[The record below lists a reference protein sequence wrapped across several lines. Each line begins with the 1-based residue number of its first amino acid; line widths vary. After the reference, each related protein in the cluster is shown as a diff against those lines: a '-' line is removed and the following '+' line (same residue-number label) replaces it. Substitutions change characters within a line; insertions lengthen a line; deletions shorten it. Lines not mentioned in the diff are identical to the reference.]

1 MLWILACAIKE
12 RGGGVWVHARS
23 VSESIT
29 NEWQKIWQ
37 KSIFQ
42 IILNIVRIM
51 IGICWCV
58 VKATKNKKLKDLS
71 CWYLNFFYK
80 KYIATYNITRVCILV
95 IIICHLTSFG
105 TNYSPCQHPP
115 GWLILSTYFKKRA
128 GTGRREHRFL
138 NSNDE
143 CFRNLTNWNS
153 LRFPENWCY
162 KKINISRTKRHM
174 AKL

>member
-1 MLWILACAIKE
+1 MN
-12 RGGGVWVHARS
+12 GG
-23 VSESIT
+23 
-29 NEWQKIWQ
+29 
-37 KSIFQ
+37 KSGKNPFFQ
-42 IILNIVRIM
+42 IILNIVRLM

-58 VKATKNKKLKDLS
+58 VKATENKKLKDLS

-128 GTGRREHRFL
+128 GTGRREHRFFNL
-138 NSNDE
+138 NEE
-143 CFRNLTNWNS
+143 CFRNLTDWNS

-162 KKINISRTKRHM
+162 KKINISRTKRHI